1 MLDAKDLD
9 NKVFENID
17 PWDEFLA
24 STSWDIRASYNRT
37 NQATP
42 VQAIFER
49 DIIFNL
55 VSVVYWGVITV
66 SKKWQLDIDDAQS
79 NYRRVTHD

>member
-24 STSWDIRASYNRT
+24 SISWDIRVSYNRT

-42 VQAIFER
+42 VQVVFER

-66 SKKWQLDIDDAQS
+66 SKQWQLEIDDAQS